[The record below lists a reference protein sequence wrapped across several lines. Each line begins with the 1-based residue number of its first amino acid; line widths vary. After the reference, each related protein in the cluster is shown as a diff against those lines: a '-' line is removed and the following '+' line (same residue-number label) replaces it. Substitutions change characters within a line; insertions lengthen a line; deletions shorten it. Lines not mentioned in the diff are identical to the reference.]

1 MEWLNWLALGGLAVG
16 AIALATAAHVTF
28 WRRLFRVDRGHGES
42 HRVTT
47 ADGWTLP
54 LYRYPPVRDGGFRS
68 PVLLCHGLGV
78 NHLNMDYPAPFGLA
92 QHLAAEGHDVF
103 VLSLRGTAGS
113 LAPARAGPID
123 FDAFCAL
130 DAPAAIEH
138 VKAISGA
145 AQVAWVGHSMGGMI
159 AFALGGTEAADSLAC
174 LVAVGSPSGFR
185 HQPRL
190 AWIARNLGWIGGIVG
205 LPGLPARVAAPWS
218 GFFTPPL
225 VRPIVLPGAI
235 EGHVIRRF
243 LAHGIERV
251 PAPLIAQFAS
261 WAAHDRFTSRDGAI
275 DYRARMAAHR
285 APALLLSGS
294 HDGLVPPAC
303 VAEAHERLGPR
314 EKRCEALG
322 RATGLKE
329 DYGHGDLLLGRTAA
343 AEVFPKIA
351 AFLRERIG

>member
-1 MEWLNWLALGGLAVG
+1 MDWLSWLAIGLA
-16 AIALATAAHVTF
+16 ALAALLLATAAHVAF
-28 WRRLFRVDRGHGES
+28 WRRRLRIDRRPVES

-47 ADGWTLP
+47 TDGWTLP
-54 LYRYPPVRDGGFRS
+54 LYRYRPEGPPRFRA

-103 VLSLRGTAGS
+103 VLSLRGTGDSRRPSGAT
-113 LAPARAGPID
+113 RID

-130 DAPAAIEH
+130 DAPAAIEQ
-138 VKAISGA
+138 VKALANS

-159 AFALGGTEAADSLAC
+159 AFALGGTPAADSLAC

-190 AWIARNLGWIGGIVG
+190 AWIARNLGWIGAIAG

-218 GFFTPPL
+218 GFFTPPI

-243 LAHGIERV
+243 LAHGTEPV
-251 PAPLIAQFAS
+251 PASLVAQFAA
-261 WAAHDRFTSRDGAI
+261 WAAHDRFTSRDGTI

-303 VAEAHERLGPR
+303 VAEAHERLGSA
-314 EKRCEALG
+314 EKRYEELG
-322 RATGLKE
+322 RAGGLAQ
-329 DYGHGDLLLGRTAA
+329 DYGHGDLLLGRTAP

-351 AFLRERIG
+351 AFLRERLG